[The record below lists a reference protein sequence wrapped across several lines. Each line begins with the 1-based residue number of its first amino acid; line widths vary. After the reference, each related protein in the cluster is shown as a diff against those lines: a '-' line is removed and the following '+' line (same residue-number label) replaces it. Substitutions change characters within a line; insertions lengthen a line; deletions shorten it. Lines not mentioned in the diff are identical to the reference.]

1 MFLLLFWLT
10 WHRFQLSGR
19 LLTAHGYSAPEF
31 ELGSYTQQ
39 SDVFSFGV
47 VMLEL
52 LTGRKSYDRWSISF
66 VIMFIFYEVQYLK
79 YWIWLRQHTC
89 FRSRPRGEQFLVR
102 WAIPQLHDIDALSK
116 MVDPRLNGSYSMK
129 SLSRFADIVSSCIQ
143 VILVAWLLVRINI
156 CIKSDKSH
164 KTRKTLM
171 RSYGLMVIIYSPFI
185 HSYYFIFSVN
195 PNSGQLCRKLF
206 RISC

>member
-1 MFLLLFWLT
+1 M
-10 WHRFQLSGR
+10 
-19 LLTAHGYSAPEF
+19 
-31 ELGSYTQQ
+31 
-39 SDVFSFGV
+39 
-47 VMLEL
+47 
-52 LTGRKSYDRWSISF
+52 
-66 VIMFIFYEVQYLK
+66 
-79 YWIWLRQHTC
+79 QHTC

-156 CIKSDKSH
+156 CIRSDQ
-164 KTRKTLM
+164 TPNTL
-171 RSYGLMVIIYSPFI
+171 RHRYGLMVIGYCIYIIYPPFI

-195 PNSGQLCRKLF
+195 PNFDQLCRKLF
-206 RISC
+206 RMSC